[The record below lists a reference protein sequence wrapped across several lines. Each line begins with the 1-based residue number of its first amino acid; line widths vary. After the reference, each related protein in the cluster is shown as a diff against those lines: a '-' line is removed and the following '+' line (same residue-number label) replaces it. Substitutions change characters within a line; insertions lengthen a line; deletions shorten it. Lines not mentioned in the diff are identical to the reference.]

1 MTNQSEAREIS
12 AGTRRRNRAL
22 GVVGAVVAAVLVWV
36 VGEPLL
42 GNDMIIKAEG
52 QEPQDLGATAIVM
65 FSLFFSLLGW
75 ALLALLE
82 RVTRRAGLIWTVV
95 ALVVLAVSF
104 FFPLFTIEASGG
116 TKVVLALAHVAVA
129 VVLIPVFRA
138 TLDWREGGRRG

>member
-1 MTNQSEAREIS
+1 VRKIS
-12 AGTRRRNRAL
+12 AGTRRRYRAL
-22 GVVGAVVAAVLVWV
+22 AVAGAVVAAVLVWV

-52 QEPQDLGATAIVM
+52 QEPQDLGASAMVM

-82 RVTRRAGLIWTVV
+82 RVTSRARLIWTIV
-95 ALVVLAVSF
+95 ALVFLAVSF
-104 FFPLFTIEASGG
+104 LPPLTIEASGV

-129 VVLIPVFRA
+129 AVLIPVFRA
-138 TLDWREGGRRG
+138 TSATARS

>member
-1 MTNQSEAREIS
+1 MTIQSDTREIS

-22 GVVGAVVAAVLVWV
+22 AVVGAVTAAVLVWV

-42 GNDMIIKAEG
+42 GYDMIIKAEG
-52 QEPQDLGATAIVM
+52 QEPQDLGASAIVI

-75 ALLALLE
+75 ALLAPLE
-82 RVTRRAGLIWTVV
+82 RVTPHARLIWTVV

-116 TKVVLALAHVAVA
+116 TKAVLALAHVAVA
-129 VVLIPVFRA
+129 AVLIPVFRA
-138 TLDWREGGRRG
+138 TSTNART

>member
-1 MTNQSEAREIS
+1 MTIQSDVREIG

-22 GVVGAVVAAVLVWV
+22 AVVGAVVAAVLVWV
-36 VGEPLL
+36 VGEPWL
-42 GNDMIIKAEG
+42 GYDMIIKAEG
-52 QEPQDLGATAIVM
+52 QEPQDLGASAIVM

-82 RVTRRAGLIWTVV
+82 RVTPRARLIWTVV
-95 ALVVLAVSF
+95 ALVFLAVS

-129 VVLIPVFRA
+129 AVLIPVFRA
-138 TLDWREGGRRG
+138 TSTNARK

>member
-1 MTNQSEAREIS
+1 MTIQSDVREIS
-12 AGTRRRNRAL
+12 AGTRRRNRTLA
-22 GVVGAVVAAVLVWV
+22 VVGAVVAAVLVWV

-52 QEPQDLGATAIVM
+52 QEPQDLGASAIIM
-65 FSLFFSLLGW
+65 FALFFSLLGW

-82 RVTRRAGLIWTVV
+82 RVTPRARLIWTVV
-95 ALVVLAVSF
+95 ALVVLAVS

-129 VVLIPVFRA
+129 AVLIPVFRA
-138 TLDWREGGRRG
+138 TSTNARK

>member
-1 MTNQSEAREIS
+1 MTIHSDVREIG
-12 AGTRRRNRAL
+12 AGTRRRNRAFA
-22 GVVGAVVAAVLVWV
+22 VVGAVVAAVLVWV

-42 GNDMIIKAEG
+42 GYDMIIKAEG
-52 QEPQDLGATAIVM
+52 QEPQDLGASAIVM

-82 RVTRRAGLIWTVV
+82 RVAPRARLVWTVV
-95 ALVVLAVSF
+95 ALVFLAVS

-129 VVLIPVFRA
+129 AVLIPVFRA
-138 TLDWREGGRRG
+138 TSRNAGR

>member
-1 MTNQSEAREIS
+1 MTIRSDVREIG

-22 GVVGAVVAAVLVWV
+22 AVVGAVGAAVGVWV

-42 GNDMIIKAEG
+42 GYDMIIKADG
-52 QEPQDLGATAIVM
+52 QEPQDLGASAVVM

-82 RVTRRAGLIWTVV
+82 RVTAHARPIWTVV

-116 TKVVLALAHVAVA
+116 TKVALALTHVAVA
-129 VVLIPVFRA
+129 AVLIPVFWA
-138 TLDWREGGRRG
+138 TSTNTRGHRL

>member
-1 MTNQSEAREIS
+1 MTIQSDVREFS
-12 AGTRRRNRAL
+12 GGTRRRNRAL
-22 GVVGAVVAAVLVWV
+22 AVVGAVVAAVLVWV

-42 GNDMIIKAEG
+42 GHDMVIKAEG
-52 QEPQDLGATAIVM
+52 QEPQDLGASAMVM

-82 RVTRRAGLIWTVV
+82 RVTPRAALIWTVV

-104 FFPLFTIEASGG
+104 FFPLFTIEASSG

-129 VVLIPVFRA
+129 AVLIPVFRA
-138 TLDWREGGRRG
+138 TSTNARK

>member
-1 MTNQSEAREIS
+1 MTIQSDVREIS

-22 GVVGAVVAAVLVWV
+22 AVVGAVVAAVLVWV

-42 GNDMIIKAEG
+42 GNDMIIKADG
-52 QEPQDLGATAIVM
+52 QEPQDLGASAIIM

-82 RVTRRAGLIWTVV
+82 RVTPRARLIWTVV
-95 ALVVLAVSF
+95 ALMFLAMSF

-129 VVLIPVFRA
+129 AVLIPVFQA
-138 TLDWREGGRRG
+138 TSPNARK